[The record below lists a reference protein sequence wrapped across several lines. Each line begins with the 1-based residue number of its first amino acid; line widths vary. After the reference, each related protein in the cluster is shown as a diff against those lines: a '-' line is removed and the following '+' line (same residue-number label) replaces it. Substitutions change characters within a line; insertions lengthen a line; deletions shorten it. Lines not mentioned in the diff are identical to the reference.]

1 MSGCGLPGER
11 RLSDVALCL
20 AVIESAESF
29 SEPPR
34 ARGPRG
40 CVARDTGLGFL
51 SAPMRTGRLVRNHR
65 LPPERHRGRTPMRMP
80 EPGPGRGGRRTARA
94 RTSAKLSASESSSW
108 KSSRYWSTTPARR
121 LRRSLV
127 VDRDGGR
134 SRAPVPRPTA
144 IYRLAWP
151 ARGQREAGRRGS
163 VCTTRG
169 MAMNSRTHGLFT
181 RRPVSQAAT
190 RPTPPASIFHCGAH
204 GLGT

>member
-20 AVIESAESF
+20 AVIESAESL

-80 EPGPGRGGRRTARA
+80 EPGPP
-94 RTSAKLSASESSSW
+94 E
-108 KSSRYWSTTPARR
+108 
-121 LRRSLV
+121 
-127 VDRDGGR
+127 RDGGPR
-134 SRAPVPRPTA
+134 RADERKIERFGIFIMEIFSILVYDPSP
-144 IYRLAWP
+144 
-151 ARGQREAGRRGS
+151 S
-163 VCTTRG
+163 
-169 MAMNSRTHGLFT
+169 
-181 RRPVSQAAT
+181 
-190 RPTPPASIFHCGAH
+190 PPEVVG
-204 GLGT
+204 GGP